1 MNTEYGYSRRQ
12 LLAMCTVFFLAPAL
26 RLVPAGTA
34 QLAGRAAWAAV
45 PAALPVILLYLWFL
59 HAFLCRAGE
68 GEGFAELT
76 ARAVPAR
83 LSRLLLII
91 YALWFL
97 LYGGFM
103 LRSGADRII
112 TTVYP
117 NASPHI
123 FVFTMG
129 ALGLIA
135 ALDSARTLVRS
146 ACLFL
151 PAVLGVLLL
160 VLFFALFSIDK
171 ENLLPL
177 TLHDA
182 AGAAQGAVTVI
193 DVAAAPAYMVCF
205 MTGLHAQKDGGLRL
219 PFAWALGIV
228 GLMTWLIADIIGCFG
243 AELAARL
250 SHPFFTLVKNLVFF
264 RNLERVEAL
273 VVSLWVF
280 SDFVVISLCLM
291 SAQHCLRLAMGKRAH
306 YAGERALDMRSG
318 RWVIWLC
325 AGACVAC
332 SLLIAPEPRA
342 LDFWS
347 RYIIPGINLAF
358 GFVLLPLVYL
368 SGRIR
373 KTL

>member
-151 PAVLGVLLL
+151 PAVLLGL
-160 VLFFALFSIDK
+160 
-171 ENLLPL
+171 
-177 TLHDA
+177 A
-182 AGAAQGAVTVI
+182 AGAQN
-193 DVAAAPAYMVCF
+193 F
-205 MTGLHAQKDGGLRL
+205 
-219 PFAWALGIV
+219 
-228 GLMTWLIADIIGCFG
+228 
-243 AELAARL
+243 
-250 SHPFFTLVKNLVFF
+250 
-264 RNLERVEAL
+264 
-273 VVSLWVF
+273 WVF
-280 SDFVVISLCLM
+280 CKE
-291 SAQHCLRLAMGKRAH
+291 RL
-306 YAGERALDMRSG
+306 DRSKKEKNH
-318 RWVIWLC
+318 RV
-325 AGACVAC
+325 
-332 SLLIAPEPRA
+332 
-342 LDFWS
+342 
-347 RYIIPGINLAF
+347 
-358 GFVLLPLVYL
+358 GFN
-368 SGRIR
+368 SHQ
-373 KTL
+373 